1 MIAFLISS
9 TSPRVSREEQIPR
22 VEVGFLRRA
31 FRLSPSKGIFLRGQ
45 PVSEAACSMSDT
57 RLCARES
64 VLFVIPA
71 RNPCTDSQLMN
82 IIANN
87 KLDDRIH
94 RETRCSRTDRAE
106 GVCYDERPRNCGG
119 IRRHILKADAR
130 LVPAGSRSSL
140 VGAVVG
146 VADRSLHCT
155 IARRTPRGNAGR
167 ASQAGLAEACDP
179 NAPGISEARP
189 FGGTWTV
196 RRQTK
201 RDPTCG
207 RSVPVRRISVG
218 TCG

>member
-1 MIAFLISS
+1 M
-9 TSPRVSREEQIPR
+9 SREEQIPR

-106 GVCYDERPRNCGG
+106 GVCYDDRPRNCGG
-119 IRRHILKADAR
+119 IRRHILRADAR

-146 VADRSLHCT
+146 SLIVLFIAPSPVALHAAMRVGHRKRVWRKPV
-155 IARRTPRGNAGR
+155 ILMLLVFPKRDL
-167 ASQAGLAEACDP
+167 S
-179 NAPGISEARP
+179 
-189 FGGTWTV
+189 GGTWTV